1 MDTHGQELPFILHN
15 GGIVFFENENSLNS
29 TADALHEAGL
39 TEGQSRP
46 ISPETVHRAAVLFQ
60 GGSQLHLESGRYLK
74 LTQESYDFLQKHG
87 VRNPISGTIRRS
99 DIGELRNS
107 SQFVKNLAFEAGSR
121 APAVLSNAAGIVA
134 QAAIEHSLTEIK
146 GYLRDHTE
154 KLDRLLNQQ
163 RNESLSRL
171 DGYQRRLCKEESFFV
186 ANKRLSQT
194 GWDGIA
200 SVGGELE
207 GIFEQS
213 IREMNDAV
221 NQLSKA
227 EGNAKK
233 LQNLIQSLREVAA
246 DRLAILAHA
255 LQLLDTYDRLSV
267 VRVVDHEPEV
277 AVSFTTHL
285 LNARE
290 NRLTKVSEQLREIQ
304 EAIRSSVSFSNS
316 SSVLHAPRNNEIIR
330 DANATIAQI
339 EYFLRALGQYSAD
352 SSTVQPVGRWASIK
366 SLSQAKLAEINEH
379 PETLTTVGQLATTL
393 ALAWWKSR

>member
-1 MDTHGQELPFILHN
+1 MDTHGQELPFIIHN
-15 GGIVFFENENSLNS
+15 GGIVIFENEKSLDL

-46 ISPETVHRAAVLFQ
+46 ISPEAVHRAAVLFQ
-60 GGSQLHLESGRYLK
+60 GGSQFHLESGRYLK
-74 LTQESYDFLQKHG
+74 LTKESYDFLRQHG
-87 VRNPISGTIRRS
+87 VRNPISGTIRRG
-99 DIGELRNS
+99 DIGQLRNS

-121 APAVLSNAAGIVA
+121 APALISNAAGIVA
-134 QAAIEHSLTEIK
+134 QAAIEYSLAEIK

-186 ANKRLSQT
+186 ANKSLSQT

-200 SVGGELE
+200 SIGGELE

-213 IREMNDAV
+213 IRKMNDAAD
-221 NQLSKA
+221 QLSKA
-227 EGNAKK
+227 QGNGKQ
-233 LQNLIQSLREVAA
+233 LQKSVKSLREEATNW
-246 DRLAILAHA
+246 LAILAHA
-255 LQLLDTYDRLSV
+255 LQLLDVYDRLSV

-290 NRLTKVSEQLREIQ
+290 DRLTKVSEQLREIQ

-316 SSVLHAPRNNEIIR
+316 SSVLHAPGNNEIIR

-339 EYFLRALGQYSAD
+339 EYFLRALGEYSAD
-352 SSTVQPVGRWASIK
+352 SSTVQPV
-366 SLSQAKLAEINEH
+366 
-379 PETLTTVGQLATTL
+379 
-393 ALAWWKSR
+393 SR

>member
-200 SVGGELE
+200 SIGGELE

>member
-200 SVGGELE
+200 SIGGELE

-267 VRVVDHEPEV
+267 VRVVDLEPEV

>member
-200 SVGGELE
+200 SIGGELE

-227 EGNAKK
+227 EGNSKK

-290 NRLTKVSEQLREIQ
+290 DRLTKVSEQLREIQ

>member
-60 GGSQLHLESGRYLK
+60 GGSQLNLESGRYLK

-200 SVGGELE
+200 SIGGELE

-233 LQNLIQSLREVAA
+233 LQNLIQSLREAAA

>member
-87 VRNPISGTIRRS
+87 VRNPISGTIRRG

-200 SVGGELE
+200 SIGGELE

-290 NRLTKVSEQLREIQ
+290 NRLTKVSEQLRAMQ
-304 EAIRSSVSFSNS
+304 KAIRGSVSFSNS

-379 PETLTTVGQLATTL
+379 PESLETVGQLATTL